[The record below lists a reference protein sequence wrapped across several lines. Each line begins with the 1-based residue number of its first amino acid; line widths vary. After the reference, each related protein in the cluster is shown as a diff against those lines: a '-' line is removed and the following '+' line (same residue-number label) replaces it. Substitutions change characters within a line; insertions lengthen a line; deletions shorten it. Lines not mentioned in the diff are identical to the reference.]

1 MDVTFPEGFAVVTAG
16 REEAV
21 FVEVSIPG
29 IDELVF
35 AFTQSTTSLN
45 SAWSHHPPPPPR
57 PAGSIK
63 SILQHYSS
71 MFEIKCNKKIKHF
84 QNCYKLDRVG
94 KEQVHREDSKLPP

>member
-21 FVEVSIPG
+21 FVKVSIPG

-45 SAWSHHPPPPPR
+45 SAWSHHPPPHAPQAALSQFYNIIVACLR
-57 PAGSIK
+57 
-63 SILQHYSS
+63 
-71 MFEIKCNKKIKHF
+71 
-84 QNCYKLDRVG
+84 
-94 KEQVHREDSKLPP
+94 

>member
-1 MDVTFPEGFAVVTAG
+1 MDVTFPEGFAVVIAG

-35 AFTQSTTSLN
+35 AFTQSTTSLK
-45 SAWSHHPPPPPR
+45 SAWSHHPPPPH

-63 SILQHYSS
+63 SILQH
-71 MFEIKCNKKIKHF
+71 FQCNKEIKHF
-84 QNCYKLDRVG
+84 QNCYKLERVE
-94 KEQVHREDSKLPP
+94 KEQVHRKDSKLPP